1 MELNS
6 YEYSAEQKTEGKWL
20 ASKLLLV
27 LAYIAYTLVYLAL
40 IIKTGFVPLGALIP
54 LTLWIIIFFTWR
66 YTSPDY
72 TYTVLSGEL
81 TFTVRYGGRTKR
93 ERFKLRIAEA
103 ESIAPLSELKDEV
116 REAKKLYSALPSR
129 NAADAYA
136 IIFTQGGAKCAFI
149 FKATRDALKILHFY
163 NKNTKICETEL

>member
-1 MELNS
+1 MELNT

-20 ASKLLLV
+20 VYKLLLV
-27 LAYIAYTLVYLAL
+27 SAYIAYTLIYLAL

-81 TFTVRYGGRTKR
+81 TFTVR
-93 ERFKLRIAEA
+93 
-103 ESIAPLSELKDEV
+103 
-116 REAKKLYSALPSR
+116 
-129 NAADAYA
+129 
-136 IIFTQGGAKCAFI
+136 
-149 FKATRDALKILHFY
+149 
-163 NKNTKICETEL
+163 

>member
-20 ASKLLLV
+20 VYKLLLV
-27 LAYIAYTLVYLAL
+27 SAYIAYTLIYLAL

-81 TFTVRYGGRTKR
+81 TFTVRYGGRTKK
-93 ERFKLRIAEA
+93 ERFKLRVAEA

-116 REAKKLYSALPSR
+116 RKAKKLYNALPCRAS
-129 NAADAYA
+129 ADAYA
-136 IIFTQGGAKCAFI
+136 IIFTQNGKPYAFV

-163 NKNTKICETEL
+163 NAKTKISKTEL